1 MKLKKI
7 ARRLAGALLAG
18 TLMVSMLGMTAFAK
32 TGNVTGGEVS
42 FKKTLDM
49 TNAQGA
55 SVPAVTFTYSIT
67 SGTAVPATDN
77 NPEIKAG
84 IGTPEVGTAVYAP
97 VDDANTEVDETAL
110 VKTVGVDFSN
120 VTFTAPGIYRYVI
133 TENTTDNVDITN
145 DTANVRYLDV
155 YVVNGA
161 NGGFEIASQA
171 LLTEAIRPNTSSSYD
186 STKKSEGFTNA
197 YTTYKLTLDK
207 VVDGT
212 MGYKGEEFDF
222 TINFEGPANA
232 SFTYGTTKVTLDN
245 EGKRSISGI
254 KLADATEPITVT
266 GIPSTVK
273 YTVVENIEKTEGYTT
288 TAVVNEDANTVT
300 PSEHAQTLTQVT
312 MGKADNAVV
321 VTNTKNATTPTGVIL
336 NIAPYILMVALA
348 GILAFFFLRRRKSE
362 F

>member
-32 TGNVTGGEVS
+32 TGDVTGGEVS

-55 SVPAVTFTYSIT
+55 SVPTVTFTYSIT
-67 SGTAVPATDN
+67 SGTAVPATKDS
-77 NPEIKAG
+77 PEIKAG
-84 IGTPEVGTAVYAP
+84 VGAPTVGTAVYAP

-110 VKTVGVDFSN
+110 TKTVGIDFSD

-133 TENTTDNVDITN
+133 TEETTDNADITN
-145 DTANVRYLDV
+145 DKTNERYLDV
-155 YVVNGA
+155 YVVNGE

-171 LLTEAIRPNTSSSYD
+171 LLTDAVSPNTSSSYD
-186 STKKSEGFTNA
+186 SAKKSEGFTNA

-212 MGYKGEEFDF
+212 MGYKEEEFEF

-232 SFTYGTTKVTLDN
+232 SFTYGTTKVTLNN
-245 EGKRSISGI
+245 EGKGSIGT
-254 KLADATEPITVT
+254 KLADASELFTVT
-266 GIPSTVK
+266 GIPSTVR
-273 YTVVENIEKTEGYTT
+273 YTVVENINKTEGYET
-288 TAVVNEDANTVT
+288 TATVNGTENVVT
-300 PSEHAQTLTQVT
+300 PSDTAQTLKEVT
-312 MGKADNAVV
+312 MGKTDNAVV